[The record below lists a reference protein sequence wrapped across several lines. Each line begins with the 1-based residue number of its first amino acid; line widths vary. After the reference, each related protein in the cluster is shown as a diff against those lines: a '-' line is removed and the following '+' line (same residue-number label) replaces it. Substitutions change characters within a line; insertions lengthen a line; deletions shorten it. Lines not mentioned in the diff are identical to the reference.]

1 MTVPALHASASVTVA
16 APEATAGYGNSSCPH
31 AAAVPLTN
39 VLSGLH
45 RRHASAVASTAAVAK
60 PLSSPKVELAAK
72 VEVVA
77 LRAEVQELR
86 QTVVEQA
93 ARLQRLEQLFSTFS
107 ERGHC
112 SEQFPSITGQCEGMR
127 A

>member
-1 MTVPALHASASVTVA
+1 M
-16 APEATAGYGNSSCPH
+16 
-31 AAAVPLTN
+31 
-39 VLSGLH
+39 
-45 RRHASAVASTAAVAK
+45 AK
-60 PLSSPKVELAAK
+60 PLSSPKVELAVK

-112 SEQFPSITGQCEGMR
+112 SEQFPCPRDTTQKAAVERRKARAAEGGGD
-127 A
+127 